1 MYKIRGADGKEYGPV
16 PADTLRDWV
25 KQGRA
30 NGQTFVLAEGTPEWK
45 TLSSIPEF
53 TALFAP
59 PASGMTGGPASAP
72 IAPAKTS
79 GLAITSLILGC
90 IGFVTCGATALIG
103 LPMGIVAL
111 VKVKNSQGR
120 STGWG
125 LALAGTIVSA
135 MALLFIPIFA
145 AMLLPAL
152 AKAKSK
158 AQSIQC
164 VNNVKQL
171 SLAVRLYAGDNSDK
185 LPAATNWC
193 DATISSAGSPK
204 IYSCP
209 GSPNLRSGYA
219 FNTNLSGM
227 EEGKID
233 PGTVLIF
240 ESDAG
245 WNASGG
251 KELMITKPRHNGRYI
266 IGFADGSVQQMTA
279 AQLPQLRWNPKP
291 PPDSNQPAP

>member
-16 PADTLRDWV
+16 SADALRDWV
-25 KQGRA
+25 NQGRA
-30 NGQTFVLAEGTPEWK
+30 NGQTLVLAEGTTEWK
-45 TLSSIPEF
+45 PLSSFAEF
-53 TALFAP
+53 SAQFVP
-59 PASGMTGGPASAP
+59 PAPGMTGGTGSVP
-72 IAPAKTS
+72 IAPQKTS
-79 GLAITSLILGC
+79 GLAIASLVLGC

-103 LPMGIVAL
+103 LPLGIVAII
-111 VKVKNSQGR
+111 KVKNSQGR
-120 STGWG
+120 LTGWG

-135 MALLFIPIFA
+135 VALLLLPIFA

-158 AQSIQC
+158 AQSINC

-171 SLAVRLYAGDNSDK
+171 NLGVLLYADGNNGK
-185 LPAATNWC
+185 FPAATNWC
-193 DATISSAGSPK
+193 DATVSGTGSPK
-204 IYSCP
+204 IYVCP

-219 FNTNLSGM
+219 FNTNLSGL
-227 EEGKID
+227 ESGNID
-233 PGTVLIF
+233 PRTVLIF

-251 KELMITKPRHNGRYI
+251 KEMMISKPRHYGRYI

-279 AQLPQLRWNPKP
+279 AQVAQLRWDPRP
-291 PPDSNQPAP
+291 QPGSNQTNP